1 MKKIW
6 ILLIIGVLFLTG
18 CSARSEDRS
27 LTVFPQSAPEYEMP
41 AAEESYYEGDK
52 REASSSYDNV
62 TNGSGVDASSVERL
76 VIKNASLS
84 VAVAD
89 PVASMDAISLMAEEM
104 GGFLVGSNMYKY
116 QLSTGVEVP
125 RASITIRVPS
135 ERLDE
140 AMTKIKAMAA
150 DPKTGVLNESVS
162 GQDVTAEYTD
172 SKSRLKNLQAAE
184 EQLVELL
191 DSAKDLQYTLEIF
204 RELTSIRGQIEVL
217 QGQIKYYEEAA
228 ALSSIAVDLVGE
240 ESLQPIEIGGW
251 KPKGIAKDAIQA
263 LIKALQGLGT
273 ALIWFGLYCL
283 PFLIPLGV
291 GVYFL
296 VKGIRKARA
305 KRKARKEAEA
315 ILSSAPSVTGE
326 K

>member
-1 MKKIW
+1 
-6 ILLIIGVLFLTG
+6 
-18 CSARSEDRS
+18 
-27 LTVFPQSAPEYEMP
+27 
-41 AAEESYYEGDK
+41 
-52 REASSSYDNV
+52 
-62 TNGSGVDASSVERL
+62 
-76 VIKNASLS
+76 
-84 VAVAD
+84 
-89 PVASMDAISLMAEEM
+89 
-104 GGFLVGSNMYKY
+104 
-116 QLSTGVEVP
+116 VEVP

>member
-41 AAEESYYEGDK
+41 AAEESYYEGEK

-251 KPKGIAKDAIQA
+251 KPEGIAKDAIQA

-291 GVYFL
+291 GIYFL
-296 VKGIRKARA
+296 VRALRKSAA
-305 KRKARKEAEA
+305 KRRASKVDTVVEVKQETETKE
-315 ILSSAPSVTGE
+315 
-326 K
+326 

>member
-41 AAEESYYEGDK
+41 AAEESYYEGEK

>member
-41 AAEESYYEGDK
+41 AAEESYYEGEK

-296 VKGIRKARA
+296 VRGIRKARA

>member
-1 MKKIW
+1 
-6 ILLIIGVLFLTG
+6 
-18 CSARSEDRS
+18 
-27 LTVFPQSAPEYEMP
+27 
-41 AAEESYYEGDK
+41 
-52 REASSSYDNV
+52 
-62 TNGSGVDASSVERL
+62 
-76 VIKNASLS
+76 
-84 VAVAD
+84 
-89 PVASMDAISLMAEEM
+89 MDAISLMAEEM

-251 KPKGIAKDAIQA
+251 KPKGIAKDAIHA